1 MTRMDPEA
9 NEIRVKAAY
18 NGFVDNLMNLTVT
31 IFDLK
36 SMIILFVVI
45 TRFSEVIVFVLFLI
59 Q

>member
-45 TRFSEVIVFVLFLI
+45 TRFSEIIVFVLFLI

>member
-18 NGFVDNLMNLTVT
+18 NGFVDDLINLTVT
-31 IFDLK
+31 MFDLR
-36 SMIILFVVI
+36 SNIIFFVVI
-45 TRFSEVIVFVLFLI
+45 TTFDELIVFVLFLM